1 MNRINHLYLPSIFF
15 LTSALLLSA
24 CGGGGSGDGNN
35 PPTLGE
41 PIRTL
46 SISAVVNEEGSDG
59 GTTDMRFTVTLDASS
74 TRDVIV
80 EYTTKDVTTEAPDF
94 TSTVGT
100 VMIPAGDTEATIA
113 IGVAADTAFELD
125 EEFTVALSNPSTN
138 AVIGTG
144 EAPGVIVNDDEL
156 AVTFS
161 RVWIGWFDLAQTL
174 HGVDIDLLFDL
185 SEIDSVVLHEI

>member
-113 IGVAADTAFELD
+113 IGVAADTAFD
-125 EEFTVALSNPSTN
+125 QR
-138 AVIGTG
+138 G
-144 EAPGVIVNDDEL
+144 D
-156 AVTFS
+156 
-161 RVWIGWFDLAQTL
+161 R
-174 HGVDIDLLFDL
+174 HR
-185 SEIDSVVLHEI
+185 